1 MEPQLDRS
9 LISVSS
15 KSFGPFI
22 CVTVG
27 WAHQTPTAKMTA
39 RQRNK
44 LPTAPR
50 LSGHRSHPIVPQG
63 EDQQE
68 DGPS

>member
-15 KSFGPFI
+15 QSFSPFI

-39 RQRNK
+39 GQRNK

-50 LSGHRSHPIVPQG
+50 LAGHRSHPIVPQG